1 MAYPY
6 ISSNISGNL
15 GEQLFQIANV
25 FKFVKESRKNKIRR
39 KVLFKKDENRYWDT
53 IFHGIFK
60 IYDEGVY
67 NNIEFFELSDDLEKY
82 YESKSNIKLV
92 NCCNVFHDNIK
103 EMMVRIIYNDE
114 DLMYG
119 AYYKYRNI
127 LDHFGE
133 DTNDNDMVSIDY
145 DNKVDKEYYINGI
158 EHAGIKNLVIFCK
171 NKDECKKVFSNGK
184 YNIYYVENMDACNEL
199 ILFSMFKNNIISG
212 STNTLWASYISHYD
226 NKIVVAPEIM
236 KDNGYNNITTY
247 L

>member
-1 MAYPY
+1 MEYPY
-6 ISSNISGNL
+6 ISSNICGSL

-39 KVLFKKDENRYWDT
+39 KVVFRKTENRYWDT
-53 IFHGIFK
+53 IFNGIFK

-67 NNIEFFELSDDLEKY
+67 NNIDFIELQDNLESY
-82 YESKSNIKLV
+82 YDNNSNIKLT
-92 NCCNVFHDNIK
+92 NKSNIFHENIK
-103 EMMVRIIYNDE
+103 ERMVRIIYNDE

-133 DTNDNDMVSIDY
+133 DTTDNDMVSIEY
-145 DNKVDKEYYINGI
+145 DNNLDNEYYINGV
-158 EHAGIKNLVIFCK
+158 EHVGIKNLVIFCK
-171 NKDECKKVFSNGK
+171 NKDECNTIFSNDK
-184 YNIYYVENMDACNEL
+184 YKIYYVESMDAEEEI

-212 STNTLWASYISHYD
+212 SMNNLWASYISHYD
-226 NKIVVAPEIM
+226 NKIVIAPKIM
-236 KDNGYNNITTY
+236 KDSGYKNITTY

>member
-6 ISSNISGNL
+6 ISSNICGSL

-39 KVLFKKDENRYWDT
+39 KVVFKKNENKYWDT
-53 IFHGIFK
+53 IFNGIFK

-67 NNIEFFELSDDLEKY
+67 NNIDFLELQDDLESY
-82 YESKSNIKLV
+82 YDNNSNIKLT
-92 NCCNVFHDNIK
+92 NKCNIFHENIK
-103 EMMVRIIYNDE
+103 ERMVRIIYNDE

-133 DTNDNDMVSIDY
+133 YTNDNDMISIEY
-145 DNKVDKEYYINGI
+145 DNNLDKEYYKNSV
-158 EHAGIKNLVIFCK
+158 ERVGIKNLVIFCK
-171 NKDECKKVFSNGK
+171 NKDECNTIFSNDK
-184 YNIYYVENMDACNEL
+184 YNIYYVENMDSEEEI

-212 STNTLWASYISHYD
+212 SMNNLWASYISHYD
-226 NKIVVAPEIM
+226 NKIVVAPKIM
-236 KDNGYNNITTY
+236 KDNEYKNVTTY

>member
-6 ISSNISGNL
+6 ISSNICGSL

-39 KVLFKKDENRYWDT
+39 KVVFKKTENRYWDT
-53 IFHGIFK
+53 IFNGIFK

-67 NNIEFFELSDDLEKY
+67 NNIDFLELHDNLESY
-82 YESKSNIKLV
+82 YDNKSHIKLT
-92 NCCNVFHDNIK
+92 NCCNIFDENIK
-103 EMMVRIIYNDE
+103 ERMVRIIYNDE

-133 DTNDNDMVSIDY
+133 DTNDNDMISIEY
-145 DNKVDKEYYINGI
+145 DNNLDNEYYINGV
-158 EHAGIKNLVIFCK
+158 EHVGIKNLVIFCK
-171 NKDECKKVFSNGK
+171 NKDECKTVFTRGK
-184 YNIYYVENMDACNEL
+184 YNIYYVENMDAEEEI

-212 STNTLWASYISHYD
+212 SMNNLWACYISHYD